1 MRRRCFRRVVS
12 RTRCI
17 PLARTCP
24 GSPSHVRRAAA
35 VTLATTGIQS
45 RRASY
50 AGHKRSAAI
59 VEVHARE
66 SIRIAGDKR
75 ISREAIVARRVAAER

>member
-1 MRRRCFRRVVS
+1 MRRQWFRRAATTLSAS
-12 RTRCI
+12 RSHA
-17 PLARTCP
+17 PSVFLHLTC
-24 GSPSHVRRAAA
+24 GLAAA
-35 VTLATTGIQS
+35 VTLATTGIRS

-75 ISREAIVARRVAAER
+75 IPRGDRERAATR

>member
-1 MRRRCFRRVVS
+1 MSPAVALRPCRTRAALFAVS
-12 RTRCI
+12 R
-17 PLARTCP
+17 
-24 GSPSHVRRAAA
+24 AASRQA
-35 VTLATTGIQS
+35 VTLATTGIRS

-75 ISREAIVARRVAAER
+75 ISREANERSEPRARRVAAR